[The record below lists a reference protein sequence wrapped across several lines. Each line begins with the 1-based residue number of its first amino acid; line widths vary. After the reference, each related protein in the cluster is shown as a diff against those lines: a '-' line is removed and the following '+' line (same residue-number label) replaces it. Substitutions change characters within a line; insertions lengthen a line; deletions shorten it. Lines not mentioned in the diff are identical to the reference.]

1 MEGTVSPSVLF
12 LFYDLN
18 ESWFIISI
26 VPSYKSTSELCEVR
40 RYSSYEIIALIE
52 SKSKSKFENKLSIF
66 HKEIKENEGLE
77 KLEMNS
83 VVLSVLLTWSG
94 FLEAAW
100 IQNEIDK
107 TSEDDTLDI
116 KRHSMC
122 LISHL
127 TVAST
132 FKINSD
138 GKIRERKDA

>member
-52 SKSKSKFENKLSIF
+52 SKSKSEFENKLSIF

-83 VVLSVLLTWSG
+83 VVLSVLLT
-94 FLEAAW
+94 
-100 IQNEIDK
+100 
-107 TSEDDTLDI
+107 
-116 KRHSMC
+116 
-122 LISHL
+122 
-127 TVAST
+127 
-132 FKINSD
+132 
-138 GKIRERKDA
+138 

>member
-66 HKEIKENEGLE
+66 HKEIKEIEGLE

-83 VVLSVLLTWSG
+83 VVLSVLLT
-94 FLEAAW
+94 
-100 IQNEIDK
+100 
-107 TSEDDTLDI
+107 
-116 KRHSMC
+116 
-122 LISHL
+122 
-127 TVAST
+127 
-132 FKINSD
+132 
-138 GKIRERKDA
+138 